1 MNINSNMI
9 LSSKIEKEKH
19 FLTIKSFVQQYFNE
33 EKSKELFKIYVKLLT
48 SFFKSNEEIAIEF
61 DKLTKID
68 SYKYKKLKLPNLNN
82 FTYVCSKNNNSSSKS
97 EEEEEEE
104 GEEVRN
110 NKRQGK
116 KSRKSKNQSCNYR
129 LVFEKDLIFGN
140 FSFRSFQPHNHPPN
154 DKETDTKTRN
164 IKFSLNQISF
174 FLRGVVCLVK
184 KGNLLHYKH
193 KQIEEIKEYIKN
205 DFKESLNKDEGEE
218 KNKTIT
224 QSFNKKI
231 SQFVKA
237 FFLKMENMSVDL
249 YSYDLSLTE
258 NKSRLYNKLL
268 DVVYCMGASYF
279 KHESLFVLDKIIK
292 NDDIINFSI
301 CPESAMMIF
310 LHESHLKLNVLDDI
324 EFYN

>member
-1 MNINSNMI
+1 MNISTNMI

-33 EKSKELFKIYVKLLT
+33 EKSKELFKVYVKLLT
-48 SFFKSNEEIAIEF
+48 TFFKSNEEIAIEF
-61 DKLTKID
+61 DKLTKLD

-82 FTYVCSKNNNSSSKS
+82 FTYVCSKNNNNSSKS
-97 EEEEEEE
+97 EEEEEGKE
-104 GEEVRN
+104 GKGRI
-110 NKRQGK
+110 NKRK
-116 KSRKSKNQSCNYR
+116 ERKSNNQSCNYR
-129 LVFEKDLIFGN
+129 LVFEKDAIFGN

-154 DKETDTKTRN
+154 DKETDKKTRN

-174 FLRGVVCLVK
+174 FLRGVVCLIK

-193 KQIEEIKEYIKN
+193 KQIEEIKEYLKN
-205 DFKESLNKDEGEE
+205 DFKESLNKDDEQ

-237 FFLKMENMSVDL
+237 FFLKIENMNVNV

-258 NKSRLYNKLL
+258 NKSRLYSQLL

-279 KHESLFVLDKIIK
+279 KHESLFVLDKILK
-292 NDDIINFSI
+292 NDDILKFSLT
-301 CPESAMMIF
+301 PESAMMIF
-310 LHESHLKLNVLDDI
+310 LHESHLKLNILDDI
-324 EFYN
+324 EFYS